1 MIYNIMAVAVAG
13 ALGAVS
19 RYGLGSFIQRYFPTG
34 FPGGTLVV
42 NIIGCFLLGLIA
54 SVGLEKFANP
64 NIRLAVIVGLL
75 GSFTTFSTFGFDT
88 VSLMRDGHEIKAL
101 LNILLSVGLGL
112 MAAWLGMITMRS
124 IN

>member
-1 MIYNIMAVAVAG
+1 MMYNILAVAVAG

-19 RYGLGSFIQRYFPTG
+19 RYGLGSFIQRYFPSG

-54 SVGLEKFANP
+54 SIGFDKFANP
-64 NIRLAVIVGLL
+64 TLKIAITVGLL

-88 VSLMRDGHEIKAL
+88 VSLLQDGHEFKAL

-112 MAAWLGMITMRS
+112 MAAWLGMITFRS
-124 IN
+124 LI

>member
-1 MIYNIMAVAVAG
+1 MIYNILAVAVAG
-13 ALGAVS
+13 GLGAVA
-19 RYGLGSFIQRYFPTG
+19 RYGLGSFIQRYFPSG

-54 SVGLEKFANP
+54 SVGLEKFPNP

-88 VSLMRDGHEIKAL
+88 VSLMRDGHEFKAL

-112 MAAWLGMITMRS
+112 MAAWLGMISMRS
-124 IN
+124 IS